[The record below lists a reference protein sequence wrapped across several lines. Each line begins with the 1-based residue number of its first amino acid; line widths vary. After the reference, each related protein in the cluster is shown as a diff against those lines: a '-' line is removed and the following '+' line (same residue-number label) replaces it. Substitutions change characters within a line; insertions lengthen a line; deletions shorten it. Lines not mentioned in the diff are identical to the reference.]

1 MFLFNDA
8 FHLLCLFIK
17 QYTQQFQTS
26 CGSTGSSGKPDRLR
40 VIEPRL

>member
-17 QYTQQFQTS
+17 QYTQLQTS
-26 CGSTGSSGKPDRLR
+26 CGSTGSSGKPDLLR